1 MNALDL
7 LRQRLHQTFTG
18 SLHQAPW
25 GQPDLM
31 SAVLREV
38 ASVFDTTFDAAGRR
52 SIGKSLSAFRASSR
66 FPSFLDLK
74 YTCFGIS
81 QAAGDDGWVLME
93 DRRLLE
99 VLLREVDSLGGNPRR
114 LRKCFQGL
122 LAGYFDYNVLGDST
136 CEQGRKNWLTLR
148 SFLLGHLPL
157 IEGAVP
163 VLHWV
168 RVIGDHHNLLRENP
182 CDRYGEA
189 LARSDYSELE
199 PVIRGLAIGRNSWV
213 WEMIVLERIK
223 AVCGFEDNRF
233 KEQLRACLAMM
244 TGGSGIRLSL
254 ILQRKGIA
262 HLLRR
267 SARCSSRPESPALR
281 DHALALL
288 GNPWVERAPWDAHVA
303 DEDARTM
310 VDAWLK
316 RRLITDFFTEL
327 SADGSANMERLKYWL
342 RFIPRIQDMWFALGP
357 WASGHAGEVFRE
369 FRDLAKDRILALEN
383 ALSEEENALIMRIG
397 DFVFVEFSS
406 GEDAC
411 LVFRSSEM
419 PLDADRKWIYFGA
432 RCPSGLPRRLR
443 MKRASRCGKGTVRH
457 TP

>member
-18 SLHQAPW
+18 ALHKAPW
-25 GQPDLM
+25 EQPDLM

-38 ASVFDTTFDAAGRR
+38 SSVFDTTFDTTGRR
-52 SIGKSLSAFRASSR
+52 PIGKSLSAFRASSR

-74 YTCFGIS
+74 YACFGIS

-93 DRRLLE
+93 DRRLLD
-99 VLLREVDSLGGNPRR
+99 VLLREVDSLAGNPRR

-136 CEQGRKNWLTLR
+136 SDQGRKNWLTLR

-157 IEGAVP
+157 VEGVTP
-163 VLHWV
+163 VLNWV
-168 RVIGDHHNLLRENP
+168 RVIGDHRNLLRENP
-182 CDRYGEA
+182 CDRYGKT

-213 WEMIVLERIK
+213 WEMIALERIK
-223 AVCGFEDNRF
+223 AVCGLNESQF
-233 KEQLRACLAMM
+233 KEQLRACLAMIA
-244 TGGSGIRLSL
+244 GGSGIRLSL
-254 ILQRKGIA
+254 ILQRKCIA

-267 SARCSSRPESPALR
+267 YARCSSRPESPALR
-281 DHALALL
+281 ENALALL
-288 GNPWVERAPWDAHVA
+288 GNPWFERAAWDAHVA
-303 DEDARTM
+303 DEKARTM

-316 RRLITDFFTEL
+316 RRLITDFFNVL

-357 WASGHAGEVFRE
+357 WASSHAGEVFRE
-369 FRDLAKDRILALEN
+369 FRALARDRILALEN
-383 ALSEEENALIMRIG
+383 APRDEENALIMRIG
-397 DFVFVEFSS
+397 DFVFVEFST
-406 GEDAC
+406 GDDAC
-411 LVFRSSEM
+411 LVFRNREM
-419 PLDADRKWIYFGA
+419 PLDTDRKWIYFGA
-432 RCPSGLPRRLR
+432 RCPSGMPRRLG
-443 MKRASRCGKGTVRH
+443 MKRTPRSGKVMARGT
-457 TP
+457 P

>member
-18 SLHQAPW
+18 ALHKAPW

-31 SAVLREV
+31 SAALREV
-38 ASVFDTTFDAAGRR
+38 SSVFDTTFDTTGRR
-52 SIGKSLSAFRASSR
+52 SIGKSLCAFRASSR

-74 YTCFGIS
+74 YACFGIS

-99 VLLREVDSLGGNPRR
+99 VLLREVDSLAGNPRR

-136 CEQGRKNWLTLR
+136 SEQGRKNWLTLR

-157 IEGAVP
+157 VEGVTP
-163 VLHWV
+163 VLTWV
-168 RVIGDHHNLLRENP
+168 RVIGDHRNLLRENP

-199 PVIRGLAIGRNSWV
+199 AVIRGLAIGRNSWV
-213 WEMIVLERIK
+213 WEMIALERIK
-223 AVCGFEDNRF
+223 AVCGLNDSQF
-233 KEQLRACLAMM
+233 KEQLRACLGMM
-244 TGGSGIRLSL
+244 AGGSGIRLSL
-254 ILQRKGIA
+254 ILQRKCIA

-267 SARCSSRPESPALR
+267 YARCSPRAESPALR
-281 DHALALL
+281 ENALALL
-288 GNPWVERAPWDAHVA
+288 GNPWVERAAWDAHVA
-303 DEDARTM
+303 DEEARTM

-316 RRLITDFFTEL
+316 RRLVTDFFTVL
-327 SADGSANMERLKYWL
+327 SADGSAAMERLRYWL
-342 RFIPRIQDMWFALGP
+342 RFIPRIQDLWFALGP
-357 WASGHAGEVFRE
+357 RASSHAGEVFRE
-369 FRDLAKDRILALEN
+369 FRDLARDRILALEN
-383 ALSEEENALIMRIG
+383 APGDEENALIMRIG
-397 DFVFVEFSS
+397 DFVFVEFST

-411 LVFRSSEM
+411 LVFRSGDI
-419 PLDADRKWIYFGA
+419 PLDTDRKWIYLGA
-432 RCPSGLPRRLR
+432 RCPSGLPRRLI
-443 MKRASRCGKGTVRH
+443 MKRTSRSGKIMARA

>member
-18 SLHQAPW
+18 ALHQAPW

-38 ASVFDTTFDAAGRR
+38 SSVFDTTSDAADRR
-52 SIGKSLSAFRASSR
+52 SIGKSLRALRASSR
-66 FPSFLDLK
+66 FTSFLDLK
-74 YTCFGIS
+74 YACFGIS
-81 QAAGDDGWVLME
+81 QATGDDGWVLME
-93 DRRLLE
+93 DRRLLD
-99 VLLREVDSLGGNPRR
+99 VLLREVGSLAGNPRR

-122 LAGYFDYNVLGDST
+122 LAGYFDYNVLDESSR
-136 CEQGRKNWLTLR
+136 EQGRKNWLTLR
-148 SFLLGHLPL
+148 SFLLSHLPL
-157 IEGAVP
+157 IEGVTP
-163 VLHWV
+163 VLNWV
-168 RVIGDHHNLLRENP
+168 RVISDHHNLLRENP
-182 CDRYGEA
+182 CDRYGKA

-223 AVCGFEDNRF
+223 AVCGFDDSGF

-244 TGGSGIRLSL
+244 NRGSGIRLSL
-254 ILQRKGIA
+254 ILQRKCIA

-267 SARCSSRPESPALR
+267 YARCSSRPESPTLR

-288 GNPWVERAPWDAHVA
+288 GNPWVERAAWDAHVA
-303 DEDARTM
+303 DQEARTM

-316 RRLITDFFTEL
+316 RRLIMDFFTVL

-342 RFIPRIQDMWFALGP
+342 RFIHRIQDMSFALGP
-357 WASGHAGEVFRE
+357 WASSHAGEVFRE
-369 FRDLAKDRILALEN
+369 FRDLARDRILALEN
-383 ALSEEENALIMRIG
+383 APSDEENALIMRIG

-411 LVFRSSEM
+411 LVFRNSEM
-419 PLDADRKWIYFGA
+419 PLDTDRKWIYFGA
-432 RCPSGLPRRLR
+432 RCPSGLPRRLS
-443 MKRASRCGKGTVRH
+443 MKRTFRNGRVMVRE